1 MKILDI
7 DNNKVV
13 MEFGANANLDEIV
26 DSLLSS
32 IDENGNKVYLN
43 AENFIIDLGNKK
55 LSITEYFM
63 DKVKNQIE
71 KRATEYVKKQLD
83 ELDYDNEGEVALY
96 ASNTDSEWHDEAKA
110 LQVWVEEVYKKMYE
124 LQDSVSVDNYKEI
137 NLNEIEANY
146 PKFEYQG

>member
-96 ASNTDSEWHDEAKA
+96 AANPESEWNAESKA
-110 LQVWVEEVYKKMYE
+110 LQAWIEAVYKKMYE
-124 LQDSVSVDNYKEI
+124 LQNSVSVDNYKEI